1 MGEGGRKLDQ
11 SSEQELSI
19 EEQIKRDVK
28 KSGTRRIPVAG
39 EYSLGR
45 GQVSTER
52 PGLFVEGDD
61 DEEDKDITRV
71 DIPRQ
76 TTLRP
81 IEGVTLP
88 SSPQNEQ
95 AGEEPANISAEV
107 VAWVH
112 TNMASEHPS
121 AARNEK
127 LPTIVDPIVAK
138 ARFHEAGVEDDLPL
152 GGTVLIDSEE
162 LPNVIDFRKEHQK
175 KVMGIVL
182 KGGVDYAWPWW
193 ESSDPLVRVWGELN
207 SLRVLPDWKFKK
219 DLQALIEDEAEQDLC
234 MRVYNGKISFVKV
247 EIEKALQKRFSQ
259 AEILARCAREKD
271 FLTAKKVTKR

>member
-1 MGEGGRKLDQ
+1 MGEGGRKIDQ
-11 SSEQELSI
+11 STEELSI

-28 KSGTRRIPVAG
+28 KSGTRRIPVHG

-52 PGLFVEGDD
+52 PGIFEEGDD
-61 DEEDKDITRV
+61 DHDGSEITRL

-88 SSPQNEQ
+88 SFPENEQ
-95 AGEEPANISAEV
+95 AGEEPADISAEV
-107 VAWVH
+107 VAWVN

-121 AARNEK
+121 APRDQK

-138 ARFHEAGVEDDLPL
+138 AKFHEAGVEDDLPS
-152 GGTVLIDSEE
+152 GGTVLIDSEQ

-259 AEILARCAREKD
+259 AEILARCAQEKD